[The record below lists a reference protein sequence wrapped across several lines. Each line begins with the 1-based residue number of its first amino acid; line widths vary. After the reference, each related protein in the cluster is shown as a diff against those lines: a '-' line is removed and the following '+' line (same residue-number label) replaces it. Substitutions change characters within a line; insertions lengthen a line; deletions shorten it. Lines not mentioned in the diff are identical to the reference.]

1 MTKQPLGKKALF
13 KTVLDVLLE
22 AKNVRIS
29 YVYEYELVTWLVTW
43 LHGYKI
49 SQRYVENS
57 EFYVLKKK
65 SSIKQYLLN
74 ISLLKHDIWQEESME
89 WALLGLPICI
99 ASENRGVGDLK
110 ACFVAFKTSI
120 IFRADYSVA
129 FLRFILCPRRSK
141 IIGKERKYWKSAAQT
156 LFFHIW
162 SFLVNASL

>member
-1 MTKQPLGKKALF
+1 MTKQPLGKKALL

-29 YVYEYELVTWLVTW
+29 YVYEYQLVTWLVTW

-74 ISLLKHDIWQEESME
+74 ISQLKHDIWQEESME
-89 WALLGLPICI
+89 WALNLHVAAPRLDSQICI
-99 ASENRGVGDLK
+99 ASENRGVIDLK
-110 ACFVAFKTSI
+110 ACFVAFKT
-120 IFRADYSVA
+120 
-129 FLRFILCPRRSK
+129 
-141 IIGKERKYWKSAAQT
+141 
-156 LFFHIW
+156 
-162 SFLVNASL
+162 